1 MPDPIHPRLLARVER
16 SLRKRLNVDIG
27 PHLQRFAAQA
37 KSEDDF
43 MAAAARLLVSPRE
56 REEWLASWAVRRLPG
71 DDTGPM
77 GLDSAPAPLDAPPS
91 GPGALVTQRSFRI
104 SPAQLV
110 RIREALAHEVG
121 PIASLLIETESA
133 RSESAGELLARLQAH
148 LDDEEQRRR
157 FEAATLSRFDPE
169 Y

>member
-43 MAAAARLLVSPRE
+43 MAAAARLLVNPRE

-77 GLDSAPAPLDAPPS
+77 GLDSAPAPLDALPTGRAPS
-91 GPGALVTQRSFRI
+91 RRS
-104 SPAQLV
+104 A
-110 RIREALAHEVG
+110 
-121 PIASLLIETESA
+121 ASASA
-133 RSESAGELLARLQAH
+133 RPSSSASARPSPTRWGPS
-148 LDDEEQRRR
+148 RRC
-157 FEAATLSRFDPE
+157 
-169 Y
+169 

>member
-1 MPDPIHPRLLARVER
+1 MPDSIHPRLLARVER

-37 KSEDDF
+37 RTEDDF
-43 MAAAARLLVSPRE
+43 MAAAARLLVNPRE
-56 REEWLASWAVRRLPG
+56 REEWLASWATRRLPG
-71 DDTGPM
+71 DDTTPM
-77 GLDSAPAPLDAPPS
+77 GLDSAPAPLDAPAT

-104 SPAQLV
+104 SPAQLT

-121 PIASLLIETESA
+121 PIAALLIETESA

-148 LDDEEQRRR
+148 LDDDDQRNR
-157 FEAATLSRFDPE
+157 FVAATLSRFDPE

>member
-1 MPDPIHPRLLARVER
+1 MPDSIHPRLLARVER

-37 KSEDDF
+37 RTEDDF
-43 MAAAARLLVSPRE
+43 MTAAARLLVNPRE
-56 REEWLASWAVRRLPG
+56 REEWLASWATRRLPG
-71 DDTGPM
+71 DDTAPM
-77 GLDSAPAPLDAPPS
+77 GLDSTPAPLDAPAT
-91 GPGALVTQRSFRI
+91 GPGALVKQRSFRI
-104 SPAQLV
+104 SPAQLT

-121 PIASLLIETESA
+121 PIAALLIETESA

-148 LDDEEQRRR
+148 LDDDDQRNR
-157 FEAATLSRFDPE
+157 FVAATLSRFDPE